1 MEGGKKAITWIELL
15 KEKLNFLKK
24 TTGRSVSVG
33 EVAGEAKKEWVQIKE
48 GKHPKYRQGTSTKHK
63 SSSKKHHSSTKKH
76 HSSKHH
82 QYASTTNEYALM
94 KKVISECP
102 KCQKKLNK
110 LLNKT
115 KKNKHRGGDAH
126 DTDATT
132 ADADTADADADADT
146 TPAVDSTD
154 TTPEVDSTD
163 TSDTHNDDTSA
174 QATTESAPAA
184 QAQSGGKRK
193 HKKKSKSRK

>member
-24 TTGRSVSVG
+24 STGKSVSVG

-76 HSSKHH
+76 HHSKHENHH
-82 QYASTTNEYALM
+82 QYASTNEYALM

-126 DTDATT
+126 V
-132 ADADTADADADADT
+132 ADADADADSA
-146 TPAVDSTD
+146 TPDADADTD
-154 TTPEVDSTD
+154 TTPSVDSTE
-163 TSDTHNDDTSA
+163 SDTHNDDTSA
-174 QATTESAPAA
+174 PATTESAPAA

>member
-33 EVAGEAKKEWVQIKE
+33 EVAGETKKEWVQIKE
-48 GKHPKYRQGTSTKHK
+48 GKHPKYKQGTSTKHK

-76 HSSKHH
+76 HHAEHASS
-82 QYASTTNEYALM
+82 TNEYALM

-102 KCQKKLNK
+102 KCQKKLKK

-126 DTDATT
+126 D
-132 ADADTADADADADT
+132 ADTTPDADASADTTPDADASTDT

-154 TTPEVDSTD
+154 TN
-163 TSDTHNDDTSA
+163 DTHNDDTSA
-174 QATTESAPAA
+174 PATTESAQP
-184 QAQSGGKRK
+184 QTGGKRK
-193 HKKKSKSRK
+193 QKKKSKGRK

>member
-48 GKHPKYRQGTSTKHK
+48 GKHPKYTQGTSTKNK
-63 SSSKKHHSSTKKH
+63 SSSKKHHQSTKKH
-76 HSSKHH
+76 SNKHQEH
-82 QYASTTNEYALM
+82 DSTNEYALM

-102 KCQKKLNK
+102 KCKKKLNK

-115 KKNKHRGGDAH
+115 KKNKYRGGDNH
-126 DTDATT
+126 TD
-132 ADADTADADADADT
+132 DTADDL
-146 TPAVDSTD
+146 D
-154 TTPEVDSTD
+154 TTPEADS
-163 TSDTHNDDTSA
+163 
-174 QATTESAPAA
+174 SAPDATEADAA
-184 QAQSGGKRK
+184 ATPDATEATPDATEAVAATQLQAGGKRK

>member
-48 GKHPKYRQGTSTKHK
+48 GKHPKYSQGTSTKNK
-63 SSSKKHHSSTKKH
+63 SSSKKHHQSTKKH
-76 HSSKHH
+76 SNKHQEHASS
-82 QYASTTNEYALM
+82 NEYALM

-115 KKNKHRGGDAH
+115 KKNKHRGGDNHNA
-126 DTDATT
+126 DDLDMKPEADSSAADATE
-132 ADADTADADADADT
+132 ADAAATPDATEATPDATPDA
-146 TPAVDSTD
+146 
-154 TTPEVDSTD
+154 
-163 TSDTHNDDTSA
+163 
-174 QATTESAPAA
+174 TESVAA
-184 QAQSGGKRK
+184 ATQPQAGGKRK

>member
-24 TTGRSVSVG
+24 TTGKSVSVG

-63 SSSKKHHSSTKKH
+63 SSSKKHHSSTKKNH
-76 HSSKHH
+76 QHASS
-82 QYASTTNEYALM
+82 NEYALM

-126 DTDATT
+126 DT
-132 ADADTADADADADT
+132 
-146 TPAVDSTD
+146 TPEMDSTESDTD
-154 TTPEVDSTD
+154 TTPVVDSTE
-163 TSDTHNDDTSA
+163 SDTHNDDTSA
-174 QATTESAPAA
+174 LATTESAPAS

-193 HKKKSKSRK
+193 NKKKSKSRK

>member
-24 TTGRSVSVG
+24 STGRSVSVG

-82 QYASTTNEYALM
+82 QYASTNEYALM

-126 DTDATT
+126 D
-132 ADADTADADADADT
+132 ADVTNADADADTDT
-146 TPAVDSTD
+146 TPAVDSTE
-154 TTPEVDSTD
+154 TTPEVDSTE
-163 TSDTHNDDTSA
+163 SDTHNDDTSA

-184 QAQSGGKRK
+184 QGQTGGKRK

>member
-24 TTGRSVSVG
+24 TTGKSVSVG

-82 QYASTTNEYALM
+82 QYASSNDYALM

-126 DTDATT
+126 DADATN
-132 ADADTADADADADT
+132 ADT
-146 TPAVDSTD
+146 TPAVDSTE
-154 TTPEVDSTD
+154 TTPDVDSTE
-163 TSDTHNDDTSA
+163 SDTHNDDTSA
-174 QATTESAPAA
+174 PATTESA
-184 QAQSGGKRK
+184 QAQTGGKRK
-193 HKKKSKSRK
+193 HKKKK